1 MGNDRAAVFKII
13 SSLNSDFMKSKEIL
27 FLSNGHGEDAINSQI
42 VNALRTSA
50 PDIQV
55 SAMPIVGDGAAYS
68 RSTVPIIGPTS
79 PMPSGGVFYMNPL
92 FFLKD
97 LRAGLIR
104 LTLQQVKA
112 ASAHSQ
118 QCDLVV
124 TTGDIVA
131 AGFAHATGRPYIIF
145 LSAHSTYYEGLADL
159 GFLLNYLLSS
169 EQCLAIF
176 TRDAL
181 TAADLNQQGFEK
193 AIFVGN
199 PVMDNLNAIG
209 KDLQLK
215 PGVRTIAL
223 LPGSR
228 LPEANDNL
236 VLLLKLVKEI
246 AANSTLPVQFRAALV
261 PSLMLELDNIAARS
275 GWLHREGK
283 LVCQEIKQHGSEKA
297 ATVEVICYSDA
308 FADIL
313 QQSNLVIGMT
323 GTAIEQAVG
332 LGKPVITIPG
342 NGPSFTYRFAEA
354 QNRLLGDSV
363 QVIGKEPANPEII
376 KEAAASVDRTLQDK
390 KYLETCVKNGLE
402 RMGRSGGSSQIADRL
417 TKYLSD

>member
-1 MGNDRAAVFKII
+1 
-13 SSLNSDFMKSKEIL
+13 MKSKEIL
-27 FLSNGHGEDAINSQI
+27 FLSNGHGEDTINCQI
-42 VNALRTSA
+42 VHALRASA
-50 PDIQV
+50 PNIQV
-55 SAMPIVGDGAAYS
+55 SAMPIVGDGAAYARS
-68 RSTVPIIGPTS
+68 RVAIIGPTS
-79 PMPSGGVFYMNPL
+79 PMPSGGFFYMNPM

-97 LRAGLIR
+97 VRAGLVR
-104 LTLQQVKA
+104 LTLQQLQA
-112 ASAHSQ
+112 TREHSQ
-118 QCDLVV
+118 RCDLVV

-145 LSAHSTYYEGLADL
+145 LSAHSSYYEGQVYL
-159 GFLLNYLLSS
+159 GFLLNYLLLS

-181 TAADLNQQGFEK
+181 TAADLNQQGFKK

-199 PVMDNLNAIG
+199 PVMDNLSPTG

-215 PGVRTIAL
+215 PGVRTIAI

-228 LPEANDNL
+228 LPEATDNL
-236 VLLLKLVKEI
+236 VLLLELVKEI
-246 AANSTLPVQFRAALV
+246 ATTATVPVQFRAALV
-261 PSLMLELDNIAARS
+261 PSLMLELDDIAARS

-283 LVCQEIKQHGSEKA
+283 LVFQEIKPLVSDQES
-297 ATVEVICYSDA
+297 TVEVICYSDA
-308 FADIL
+308 FPDIL

-363 QVIGKEPANPEII
+363 QVIGTEPANAEII

-402 RMGRSGGSSQIADRL
+402 RMGRSGGSSKIADRL

>member
-1 MGNDRAAVFKII
+1 
-13 SSLNSDFMKSKEIL
+13 MKSKEIL
-27 FLSNGHGEDAINSQI
+27 FLSNGHGEDAINCQI
-42 VNALRTSA
+42 LHALRESA
-50 PDIQV
+50 PDVDV

-68 RSTVPIIGPTS
+68 RSRVPMIGPTS

-97 LRAGLIR
+97 VRAGLVR
-104 LTLQQVKA
+104 LTVRQLLA
-112 ASAHSQ
+112 ALTHSGR
-118 QCDLVV
+118 CNLVV

-131 AGFAHATGRPYIIF
+131 AGFARSTSLPYIIF
-145 LSAHSTYYEGLADL
+145 LSAHSSYYEGQVDL
-159 GFLLNYLLSS
+159 GFILNYLLSS

-181 TAADLNQQGFEK
+181 TATHLNQQGFKK
-193 AIFVGN
+193 ARFVGN
-199 PVMDNLNAIG
+199 PVMDNLSPAG

-228 LPEANDNL
+228 LPEATDNL
-236 VLLLKLVKEI
+236 ILLLELVKQI
-246 AANSTLPVQFRAALV
+246 AAIASQPVQFRAALV
-261 PSLMLELDNIAARS
+261 PSLMLELDRIAARA

-283 LVCQEIKQHGSEKA
+283 LVFQEIKQLDREKA

-323 GTAIEQAVG
+323 GSAIEQAVG

-376 KEAAASVDRTLQDK
+376 KKAALEVDRTLQDK
-390 KYLETCVKNGLE
+390 DYLETCVKNGLE
-402 RMGRSGGSSQIADRL
+402 RMGQAGGSQKIADYVTNHLEKTQFL
-417 TKYLSD
+417 TNTIGS

>member
-1 MGNDRAAVFKII
+1 MI
-13 SSLNSDFMKSKEIL
+13 SKGIL
-27 FLSNGHGEDAINSQI
+27 FLSNGHGEDAINCQI
-42 VNALRTSA
+42 LHALRASGA
-50 PDIQV
+50 DV
-55 SAMPIVGDGAAYS
+55 DLAAMPIVGDGAAYRRS
-68 RSTVPIIGPTS
+68 RVPIIGPTS
-79 PMPSGGVFYMNPL
+79 IMPSGGVFYMNPL

-97 LRAGLIR
+97 VRAGLVR
-104 LTLQQVKA
+104 LTFQQLQA
-112 ASAHSQ
+112 AWMHSQ
-118 QCDLVV
+118 RCDLVV
-124 TTGDIVA
+124 ATGDIVA

-145 LSAHSTYYEGLADL
+145 LSAHSSYYEGQVYL
-159 GFLLNYLLSS
+159 GFLLNYLLLS

-176 TRDAL
+176 TRDGL
-181 TAADLNQQGFEK
+181 TAADLKQQGFEK

-199 PVMDNLNAIG
+199 PVMDNLNATG
-209 KDLQLK
+209 KDLELK
-215 PGVRTIAL
+215 AGVRTIAL

-228 LPEANDNL
+228 LPEATENL
-236 VLLLKLVKEI
+236 ILLLELVKEI

-261 PSLMLELDNIAARS
+261 PSLMLELDDIEAQA

-283 LVCQEIKQHGSEKA
+283 LVFPGIKQQGSEKA

-323 GTAIEQAVG
+323 GSAIEQAVG

-363 QVIGKEPANPEII
+363 QVIGTEPANDEII
-376 KEAAASVDRTLQDK
+376 KEAALAVDRTWQNKD
-390 KYLETCVKNGLE
+390 YLKACIKNGLE
-402 RMGRSGGSSQIADRL
+402 RMGKAGGSQSIANYV
-417 TKYLSD
+417 TNYLQSPMIP

>member
-1 MGNDRAAVFKII
+1 
-13 SSLNSDFMKSKEIL
+13 MKSKEIL
-27 FLSNGHGEDAINSQI
+27 FLSNGHGEDAVNCQI
-42 VNALRTSA
+42 VQALRTSA
-50 PDIQV
+50 PDIHV

-97 LRAGLIR
+97 VRAGLVS
-104 LTLQQVKA
+104 LSLKQLKA
-112 ASAHSQ
+112 VRAHSPR
-118 QCDLVV
+118 CDLVV

-145 LSAHSTYYEGLADL
+145 LSAHSSYYEGLADL
-159 GFLLNYLLSS
+159 GFLLNYLLLS

-176 TRDAL
+176 TRDGL
-181 TAADLNQQGFEK
+181 TAADLKQQGFEK

-199 PVMDNLNAIG
+199 PVMDNLSATG
-209 KDLQLK
+209 KDLELK
-215 PGVRTIAL
+215 AGVRTIAL

-228 LPEANDNL
+228 LPEAKENL
-236 VLLLKLVKEI
+236 ILLLKLVKQI
-246 AANSTLPVQFRAALV
+246 ATNSTLPVQFRAALV
-261 PSLMLELDNIAARS
+261 PSLMLELDDIAAQA

-283 LVCQEIKQHGSEKA
+283 LIYQEIQQQGSEKA

-323 GTAIEQAVG
+323 GSAIEQAVG

-363 QVIGKEPANPEII
+363 QVIGTEIANSEII
-376 KEAAASVDRTLQDK
+376 KEAALAVDRTLQDK
-390 KYLETCVKNGLE
+390 DYLETCVKNGLE
-402 RMGRSGGSSQIADRL
+402 RMGQAGASHKIANYV
-417 TKYLSD
+417 TKYL

>member
-1 MGNDRAAVFKII
+1 
-13 SSLNSDFMKSKEIL
+13 MKSKEIL
-27 FLSNGHGEDAINSQI
+27 FLSNGHGEDAINCQI
-42 VNALRTSA
+42 VHALRASSA
-50 PDIQV
+50 DVDV

-79 PMPSGGVFYMNPL
+79 SMPSGGVFYMNPL

-97 LRAGLIR
+97 VRAGLVR
-104 LTLQQVKA
+104 LTVRQLRA
-112 ASAHSQ
+112 ALTHSQ
-118 QCDLVV
+118 HCDLVV
-124 TTGDIVA
+124 TTGDIIA
-131 AGFAHATGRPYIIF
+131 AGFARSTSLPYIIF
-145 LSAHSTYYEGLADL
+145 LSAHSSYYEGQVYL
-159 GFLLNYLLSS
+159 GFLLNYLLLS
-169 EQCLAIF
+169 EQCVAIF

-181 TAADLNQQGFEK
+181 TAADLKQQGFEK
-193 AIFVGN
+193 AKFVGN
-199 PVMDNLNAIG
+199 PVMDNLNSIG

-236 VLLLKLVKEI
+236 VLLLELVKEI
-246 AANSTLPVQFRAALV
+246 AAIASQPMQFRAALV
-261 PSLMLELDNIAARS
+261 PSLMLELDDIAAPA

-283 LVCQEIKQHGSEKA
+283 LVYQEIKQQGSETA

-313 QQSNLVIGMT
+313 QQSSLVIGMT
-323 GTAIEQAVG
+323 GTAVEQAVG

-363 QVIGKEPANPEII
+363 QVIGTEPANPEII
-376 KEAAASVDRTLQDK
+376 KEAALAVDRTLQDD
-390 KYLETCVKNGLE
+390 KYLANCVKNGLE
-402 RMGRSGGSSQIADRL
+402 RMGPAGGSIEIANYAGNYI
-417 TKYLSD
+417 KPPMISDENIYK

>member
-1 MGNDRAAVFKII
+1 
-13 SSLNSDFMKSKEIL
+13 MKSKEIL
-27 FLSNGHGEDAINSQI
+27 FLSNGHGEDAINCQI
-42 VNALRTSA
+42 LHALRASA
-50 PDIQV
+50 PDIDV

-68 RSTVPIIGPTS
+68 RSSVPMIGPTS

-97 LRAGLIR
+97 VRAGLVR
-104 LTLQQVKA
+104 LTLQQFKA
-112 ASAHSQ
+112 TREYSQ
-118 QCDLVV
+118 RCDLLV

-145 LSAHSTYYEGLADL
+145 LSANSTYYEGLADL

-181 TAADLNQQGFEK
+181 TAADLNRQGFEK

-199 PVMDNLNAIG
+199 PVMDNLSPTG

-215 PGVRTIAL
+215 AGVRAIAI

-228 LPEANDNL
+228 LPEATDNL
-236 VLLLKLVKEI
+236 VLLLKLVKQI
-246 AANSTLPVQFRAALV
+246 AAIASQPVQFVAALV
-261 PSLMLELDNIAARS
+261 PSLMLELDDIAARS
-275 GWLHREGK
+275 GWLHREQK
-283 LVCQEIKQHGSEKA
+283 LIFQEIKQQGSDPEF
-297 ATVEVICYSDA
+297 TVEIICYSDA
-308 FADIL
+308 FTDIL
-313 QQSNLVIGMT
+313 QQSSLVIGMT
-323 GTAIEQAVG
+323 GTALEQAVG

-342 NGPSFTYRFAEA
+342 EGPSFTYRFAEA

-363 QVIGKEPANPEII
+363 QVIGTKTANSEII
-376 KEAAASVDRTLQDK
+376 QEAALAVDRTLQDK
-390 KYLETCVKNGLE
+390 DYLESCVKNGLE
-402 RMGRSGGSSQIADRL
+402 RMGKAGGSQKIANYAAN
-417 TKYLSD
+417 YLKPPIIP